1 MNCNFEKV
9 RCDFPFFTNHQ
20 KMVYLD
26 NAATTQKPRTV
37 IQKLNDYY
45 QNENVN
51 VHRGAYTLADRIT
64 VQYENVRQKVAKF
77 IHADSEREVIFTAGT
92 TEAINWVANGFFLKQ
107 LSAGD
112 EIIVT
117 TMEHHSNLLPWQSI
131 AKKTGAKLKFVDF
144 DRNYMLD
151 IADLKDKISNKTRLI
166 AVAAVSNVL
175 GTINPIKEISKIAH
189 QKNALILV
197 DAAQAAPSMPLDVR
211 EWDADFIAFSGHKM
225 LGPTGVGVLWGRKAL
240 LQDLEPQTYGGGMID
255 DVAKSEM
262 ILREVPWCFEGGTP
276 NIAGVIGLGVAIDY
290 LEHLGMENI
299 YYREKELTDYLLTKM
314 QQLQGLQIYA
324 SPQQS
329 RIGIVSFNINKVHA
343 HDVATVLDVQNV
355 AIRTGHHC
363 AIPLMKRL
371 GITGTCRASVYFYNT
386 KQEID
391 EFVKKID
398 QTREFFE
405 VYG

>member
-1 MNCNFEKV
+1 
-9 RCDFPFFTNHQ
+9 
-20 KMVYLD
+20 
-26 NAATTQKPRTV
+26 
-37 IQKLNDYY
+37 
-45 QNENVN
+45 
-51 VHRGAYTLADRIT
+51 
-64 VQYENVRQKVAKF
+64 
-77 IHADSEREVIFTAGT
+77 
-92 TEAINWVANGFFLKQ
+92 
-107 LSAGD
+107 
-112 EIIVT
+112 
-117 TMEHHSNLLPWQSI
+117 MEHHSNLLPWQSI

-151 IADLKDKISNKTRLI
+151 IADLKDKISNKTRLV
-166 AVAAVSNVL
+166 AVTAVSNVL

-211 EWDADFIAFSGHKM
+211 EWDADFVAFSGHKM

-299 YYREKELTDYLLTKM
+299 YHREKELTDYLLTKM

-329 RIGIVSFNINKVHA
+329 RIGIVSFNIDKVHA

-371 GITGTCRASVYFYNT
+371 GIAGTCRASVYFYNT

-391 EFVKKID
+391 EFVKKVD